1 MLCLWLNWKW
11 KNLHNA
17 RRRVIISTGAIYIGN
32 RRPFRLF
39 KKSILQII
47 YIYQKE
53 YQHLT
58 VWLSFY
64 EIYCG
69 KLFDLLN
76 NRAILVP
83 REDSKQD
90 VNIVGLQEKRV
101 TSSDQLMGIIAYG
114 TGERVTAQNSANSES
129 SRSHAILQINIRD
142 GNNIHGKMSF
152 IDLAGSERG
161 ADVQD
166 FHKQTRMDG
175 AEINKSLLALKECIR
190 ALDLNKSHIP
200 FRGSKLTQ
208 VLKDSFI
215 GNCKTVMI
223 GNISPCSSNSENT
236 LNTLRYADR
245 VKELKKPSNQGMD
258 QQMSELDMLQRE
270 LMLPRQNSTYIYNN
284 TFRKRTEV

>member
-161 ADVQD
+161 ADV
-166 FHKQTRMDG
+166 
-175 AEINKSLLALKECIR
+175 
-190 ALDLNKSHIP
+190 
-200 FRGSKLTQ
+200 
-208 VLKDSFI
+208 
-215 GNCKTVMI
+215 
-223 GNISPCSSNSENT
+223 
-236 LNTLRYADR
+236 
-245 VKELKKPSNQGMD
+245 
-258 QQMSELDMLQRE
+258 
-270 LMLPRQNSTYIYNN
+270 
-284 TFRKRTEV
+284 

>member
-270 LMLPRQNSTYIYNN
+270 LMLPRQTSTYIYNN